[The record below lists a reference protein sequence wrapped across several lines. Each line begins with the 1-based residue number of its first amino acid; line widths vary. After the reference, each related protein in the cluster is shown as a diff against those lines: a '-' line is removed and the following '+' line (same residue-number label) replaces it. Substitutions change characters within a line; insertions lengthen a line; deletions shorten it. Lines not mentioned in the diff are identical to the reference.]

1 VEDALG
7 VTVFHCRAF
16 RLASPGS
23 SAEVERSKRVPS
35 GREVRDAV
43 DDDQTAQLL
52 KLVKAFIR

>member
-1 VEDALG
+1 LVEDALG

-16 RLASPGS
+16 RLANPGS
-23 SAEVERSKRVPS
+23 SAEVERSVPS